1 MDRMERRSDEDKIL
15 EKEATANSMSGREV
29 SFNSDSVVFGR
40 NVGWNSDSDEKR
52 IRKDVVEYEDRRDS
66 FRKVGKLSFH
76 RRTARKPD
84 RRISSCGPTGI
95 FASLGERYETLEK
108 VNLCSRVKTPNSNLS
123 TERHAP
129 NSTPPDSNLPRVTES
144 PHENK
149 TILDCVSQ
157 GDQDFLCQICS
168 NVFITRIKAF
178 AHVRFHHWDV
188 LEVCFS
194 TF

>member
-1 MDRMERRSDEDKIL
+1 MDRIERLSDENKIL
-15 EKEATANSMSGREV
+15 EKEATAKSMSVREISV
-29 SFNSDSVVFGR
+29 NSDSVVFGR
-40 NVGWNSDSDEKR
+40 NVGRKSDRDEKR
-52 IRKDVVEYEDRRDS
+52 IRKDVIECEDRRDP

-84 RRISSCGPTGI
+84 RRISSCGPRGI
-95 FASLGERYETLEK
+95 FASLGERYETLER

-123 TERHAP
+123 KERHAP
-129 NSTPPDSNLPRVTES
+129 NSTPPDSNLPGVTES
-144 PHENK
+144 LHENK
-149 TILDCVSQ
+149 AISDCVSQ

-168 NVFITRIKAF
+168 NVFITKIQAF